1 MPPETVKQLRAKR
14 TAIKAS
20 WVQLLRIEP
29 PNTALA
35 NPDTLAFLID
45 GTLDAVFA
53 LLLSKQEP
61 IGAPPVCACGRSP
74 YLRFYATGRQCLLE
88 ALIDIQH
95 LQTEATPGERTAAL
109 RDLDAAVGAVI
120 GDYSDSFGTL
130 CRYRHAMPL
139 RQNMSPLHLSDAD
152 EDEPPS
158 AA

>member
-1 MPPETVKQLRAKR
+1 ME
-14 TAIKAS
+14 IKAN
-20 WVQLLRIEP
+20 WVQLLRMEP

-45 GTLDAVFA
+45 ETLEAVFA
-53 LLLSKQEP
+53 LLLSNPEP
-61 IGAPPVCACGRSP
+61 TGAPPVCACGRSP

-88 ALIDIQH
+88 ALIAIQH
-95 LQTEATPGERTAAL
+95 LQTETTPGERTAAL

-139 RQNMSPLHLSDAD
+139 HVNVSPLRLRDPED